1 MGGNGSHVSGILN
14 TEEGRAYKTLFKI
27 SNNIVVLEQKSS
39 KQKGKLPE
47 ESHTPNRVYATFF
60 GDGHDIKEIA
70 KYDKNGHK
78 EWAIHTN
85 NHKGLQPHYHIW
97 SNGKPSK
104 EGFPLTKGM
113 QSLLKK
119 VRNYGSNKE

>member
-1 MGGNGSHVSGILN
+1 MGGNGSHISGILN

-27 SNNIVVLEQKSS
+27 SNNIVVLEQKSP

-70 KYDKNGHK
+70 KYDKNG
-78 EWAIHTN
+78 
-85 NHKGLQPHYHIW
+85 
-97 SNGKPSK
+97 
-104 EGFPLTKGM
+104 
-113 QSLLKK
+113 LKRK
-119 VRNYGSNKE
+119 SIKKRNRMYNSFY